1 MKIYY
6 DTWLKNNNIKYDLLE
21 LKENESVKISNGKE
35 KFWVKII
42 FINKYN
48 HTIRGII
55 DNQLVLNNQYNYGD
69 IVEFYSY
76 NILDYHSKNDIKKLN
91 KIMNNFIQDI
101 MIKNNCSQI
110 EAIKIIYGN
119 NMIFNVNN

>member
-6 DTWLKNNNIKYDLLE
+6 DTWLKNNNMNIDIFE

-42 FINKYN
+42 YINKYN

-69 IVEFYSY
+69 IVEFYFN
-76 NILDYHSKNDIKKLN
+76 NILDYHSKNDIEKLN